1 MGGFMRAILFLAF
14 VVLILMLVGWVTFSA
29 DDSRS
34 SINLETQEI
43 KEDTQKVLD
52 SGATLLD
59 KAGDELNRGKTPD
72 GDK

>member
-1 MGGFMRAILFLAF
+1 MRAILFLAF
-14 VVLILMLVGWVTFSA
+14 VIIVLVLVGWLTFSA

-52 SGATLLD
+52 SGATLLE
-59 KAGDELNRGKTPD
+59 KAGDELKRAKTPD
-72 GDK
+72 NEK